1 MEECGGADRDRTC
14 DLLIAKDIKNAL
26 HDVFPLL
33 DFKPK
38 PAAVEQEF
46 FSRRKLLSLK
56 AHLEADGR
64 YDWNNFKRRETGRKG
79 KVSDADYMAFRNG
92 RTSVSSSSTNDDVL

>member
-26 HDVFPLL
+26 HDAFPLL

-38 PAAVEQEF
+38 TAAVEQEF

-56 AHLEADGR
+56 AYLEADGDC
-64 YDWNNFKRRETGRKG
+64 DWDDFKRRETGRKG

-92 RTSVSSSSTNDDVL
+92 WTRRASSSTDGELL